1 MAAAPLTNGT
11 PFSEHLLGKMTSRL
25 AVDAHGPTLAVK
37 NQLLF
42 AKGASPVPISPG
54 VPLQGFAVG
63 VAQYFAKQ
71 HIAYRKLTTVFA
83 GLPNPGAYD
92 DVDIIEYVVP
102 QEEHQDGVRH
112 HTRPACSGARGE
124 ARGRLATSPSLVSPN
139 HVLIPAPNEY
149 WCPYGPPSYLPHAPV
164 SYPGGMAGVDITVI
178 DSGYIWDPS
187 WSAAGSGLD
196 NPLDHLTTDY
206 PVNEAEWLSRGPSG
220 SWTWAAGTKNVV
232 DANVDNKLDAL
243 AGHANFVAGVI
254 AQHCEMPNIQIWN
267 HNSAFLYNHVD
278 NFSTEAAICRSLV
291 MSQQNLATP
300 VIQIG
305 HASPLTRQHRIR
317 RVEPG
322 IQAHRRPGARRPRGL
337 PGRFVAKPRRRRG
350 AHVSG
355 REPGSR
361 PPDPPGDDAPGD
373 DPPVSGGAP
382 FRLPV
387 RQRRGIGQPTG
398 VRSPWSNHGTWVVC
412 SAIGEE
418 VASTFLYVDMHVED
432 QPATSAGAPPP
443 PQNFK
448 NNSWATWNGTSFA
461 SPKIAGL
468 IGARL
473 DPQSNTG
480 PTASQAWTSLAQ
492 TFGTVQ
498 NNDVGFIF
506 LF

>member
-11 PFSEHLLGKMTSRL
+11 PFSEHLLGKMSSRL

-83 GLPNPGAYD
+83 GLPNPGPYD

-102 QEEHQDGVRH
+102 QGSTKTVFDITHDLRA
-112 HTRPACSGARGE
+112 PAKGA
-124 ARGRLATSPSLVSPN
+124 LATSPSLVSPN

-149 WCPYGPPSYLPHAPV
+149 WCPYGPPAHLPHAPV

-232 DANVDNKLDAL
+232 DANGDNKLDAL

-291 MSQQNLATP
+291 MSQQNFATP

-305 HASPLTRQHRIR
+305 HASPLTGNIASVVWSLAFKRIDG
-317 RVEPG
+317 PG
-322 IQAHRRPGARRPRGL
+322 LVGLGGSPGASSRNLVDDVVLTCPAGNQGL
-337 PGRFVAKPRRRRG
+337 V
-350 AHVSG
+350 
-355 REPGSR
+355 
-361 PPDPPGDDAPGD
+361 PPTPPTTTPPGMIPRFPAALHSAYPFVKGVAS
-373 DPPVSGGAP
+373 VS
-382 FRLPV
+382 
-387 RQRRGIGQPTG
+387 PTG

-448 NNSWATWNGTSFA
+448 SNSWATWNGTSFA